1 MAKASGHSGHR
12 GLPVAPPLPLTIR
25 LRICLESV
33 VSFPTGVGAEPGRKK
48 WISWIFYFRKKPSE
62 TPLSVI
68 LSGGGAPKRRGAR
81 ETPPF
86 PVSTGLSSAVSE
98 TSHVSYGDSHL
109 FHRLP
114 YSCFGRNSRVLAV
127 FYGSAKG

>member
-1 MAKASGHSGHR
+1 M
-12 GLPVAPPLPLTIR
+12 APPLPLTIG

-33 VSFPTGVGAEPGRKK
+33 VSFHTGVGAEPGRKK
-48 WISWIFYFRKKPSE
+48 WISWICDFRKQSSE

-68 LSGGGAPKRRGAR
+68 LSGGGAPNVVEPRK
-81 ETPPF
+81 TSHYF

-109 FHRLP
+109 FHRLIT
-114 YSCFGRNSRVLAV
+114 SLLFRQKFRGLAV
-127 FYGSAKG
+127 FRME